1 MRVEDSGRQML
12 PAVAGEVL
20 ELARRVLGE
29 ELVAAYVYGSAVA
42 GGLRPNSDL
51 DILVVASRPT
61 RQRARR
67 RLVADLMDLSGPEA
81 KRGPARPLEVTVVV
95 LGDVNPWR
103 YPPRCDLQYGEWLR
117 DECTSGEIPP
127 PRHDPD
133 LTVLLHSAMQRSVVL
148 AGPPAA
154 RLFDPRLSD
163 DLDRAIVDLLP
174 EVAGGWRGDERNALL
189 TLARMWVTLAS
200 GDIVPK
206 DAAAE
211 RVIGELPDRLRP
223 VLQLAAAEYRG
234 ERQVDWEAQADGV
247 QAFVAYA
254 AAGIT
259 ALGQDRPPGGDDHP
273 E

>member
-1 MRVEDSGRQML
+1 MEDSGRQML
-12 PAVAGEVL
+12 PAMAGEVL
-20 ELARRVLGE
+20 ELVRRALGE
-29 ELVAAYVYGSAVA
+29 GLMAAYVYGSAVA
-42 GGLRPNSDL
+42 GGLRPSSDL
-51 DILVVASRPT
+51 DILAVTSRPIG
-61 RQRARR
+61 QDARR
-67 RLVADLMDLSGPEA
+67 RLVADLMDISGPEA

-103 YPPRCDLQYGEWLR
+103 YPPRCELQYGEWLR
-117 DECTSGEIPP
+117 DECAWGEIPA
-127 PRHDPD
+127 PRYDPD

-148 AGPPAA
+148 AGPSAV

-174 EVAGGWRGDERNALL
+174 EVTGGWRGDERNALL
-189 TLARMWVTLAS
+189 TLARMWVTLAT

-211 RVIGELPDRLRP
+211 RISKELPGRFRP

-259 ALGQDRPPGGDDHP
+259 ALGQDRSPGGDDHP